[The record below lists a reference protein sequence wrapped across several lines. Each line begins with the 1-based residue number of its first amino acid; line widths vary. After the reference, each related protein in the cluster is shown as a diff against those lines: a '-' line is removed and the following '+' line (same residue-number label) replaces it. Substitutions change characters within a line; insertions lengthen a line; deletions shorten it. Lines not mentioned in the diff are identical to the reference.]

1 MKKTL
6 LLIIFFSAHLLFS
19 QESKQIDYSYINT
32 NKDFIKL
39 YGDFYTLKYNDSD
52 YHFIPRDFPTTP
64 LLGNNIVQVMIRTS
78 DTSKES
84 IKKQKI
90 RIESLN

>member
-1 MKKTL
+1 MP
-6 LLIIFFSAHLLFS
+6 
-19 QESKQIDYSYINT
+19 
-32 NKDFIKL
+32 KDFPI
-39 YGDFYTLKYNDSD
+39 TP
-52 YHFIPRDFPTTP
+52 HF
-64 LLGNNIVQVMIRTS
+64 GNNIVQVMIRTS